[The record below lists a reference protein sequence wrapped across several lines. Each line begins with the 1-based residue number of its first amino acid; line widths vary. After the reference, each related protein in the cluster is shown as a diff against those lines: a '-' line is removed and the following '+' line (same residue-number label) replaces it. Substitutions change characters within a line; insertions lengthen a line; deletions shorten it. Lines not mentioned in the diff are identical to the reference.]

1 MTKIYLF
8 TFCVLFGKET
18 KKNLL
23 NALYLL
29 INSLEKT
36 NNYELHVFTNLDIN
50 INNNNIKFCE
60 YFNNDIKFCEYF
72 NNDKSYFSQEW
83 LNLSY
88 SQEWLNLS
96 YNKLNI
102 YKYLYNKYQINFLW
116 IDLDTIVTSNIEYI
130 NDVKSYFVENGGI
143 STYPNDLF
151 TNKKLCVPRNRYIQ
165 GNIWKLN
172 IDLYN
177 DLITSFKEILNNKFH
192 LRYDGQD
199 LFNYHI
205 YYKLHG
211 KLDENNIYIA
221 GLNYK
226 PETINGLSIWSLE
239 GNTHAT
245 HNGLNNMYYH
255 NNKLKSKF
263 YPDKEIHFVSFTF
276 STLNKL
282 INVNKFKELFN
293 K

>member
-18 KKNLL
+18 KNNLL

-50 INNNNIKFCE
+50 INNNNIK
-60 YFNNDIKFCEYF
+60 ICEYF

-88 SQEWLNLS
+88 
-96 YNKLNI
+96 NKLNI
-102 YKYLYNKYQINFLW
+102 YKYLYDKYQINFLW

-143 STYPNDLF
+143 STNPNDLF

-177 DLITSFKEILNNKFH
+177 DLITSFKEILNKKFN

-221 GLNYK
+221 GLNFK
-226 PETINGLSIWSLE
+226 PEIINGLSIWSLE

-276 STLNKL
+276 FTLNKL
-282 INVNKFKELFN
+282 INTDKFKELFN
-293 K
+293 